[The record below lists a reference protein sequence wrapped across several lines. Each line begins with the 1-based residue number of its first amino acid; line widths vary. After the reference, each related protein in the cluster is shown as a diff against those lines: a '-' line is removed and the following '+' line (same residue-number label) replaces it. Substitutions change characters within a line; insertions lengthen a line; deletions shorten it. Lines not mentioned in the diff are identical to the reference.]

1 MKKFK
6 NILLALV
13 LFSGFLFVLP
23 TSVRASAEEPEIA
36 EALETAEAVQEAG
49 SPVVGPIGIGG
60 GVIAYISQSGELSLT
75 AYDDADDPVLPK
87 DFMES
92 WGRDKITS
100 IKVDKYSATIHFPVD
115 SSYLF
120 SNFTN
125 LKSIDFSGFDTSRVK
140 NMSYMFLHCESLEE
154 LNLDRFNTSNVTD
167 MSYMFAFCGNLKK
180 VNLRSFNTSKVKYM
194 DYMFYGLWEMTGLD
208 LSYFN
213 MANVTS
219 TDYMFHHMT
228 NLLTLHTPKNCKVST
243 NLPVT
248 MYYLGYETYNKMP
261 NLTYSKYLA
270 SSKILSTGGFDDV
283 LDPEKW
289 YYVPVYWAAAHDVTS
304 GVGGSSYFKPND
316 DLTRAQAV
324 AFLYKMAGQP
334 NVDSYPEPGFKDV
347 KNNDWFY
354 SAVRWAVA
362 NKITSGMG
370 PGMFQPGAK
379 CTRAMIVTFL
389 RNYSQNAAYT
399 YVKPTTSSH
408 FSDVPG
414 NAWYKSAVDWA
425 VEDGITSGYG
435 TGTFRPNLNCT
446 RAMMV
451 SFLKKVYELPILSNS

>member
-1 MKKFK
+1 MK
-6 NILLALV
+6 LLSRYLAVLLVMTMFAAL
-13 LFSGFLFVLP
+13 LP
-23 TSVRASAEEPEIA
+23 VTAFAAENEDI
-36 EALETAEAVQEAG
+36 EAAEAVQEAG
-49 SPVVGPIGIGG
+49 SPVIGPIGIGG
-60 GVIAYISQSGELSLT
+60 GIIAYISQSGELSLT
-75 AYDDADDPVLPK
+75 AYQDADDPVLPK
-87 DFMES
+87 DFMTSWRES
-92 WGRDKITS
+92 ITS
-100 IKVDKYSATIHFPVD
+100 IKVDKYSATIHFPED

-180 VNLRSFNTSKVKYM
+180 VNFRSFNTSKVKYM

-270 SSKILSTGGFDDV
+270 SSKILSTGGFYDV
-283 LDPEKW
+283 QDPNKW
-289 YYVPVYWAAAHDVTS
+289 YYVPVYWAVAHGVTS
-304 GVGGSSYFKPND
+304 GMGEGTFQPMA

-324 AFLYKMAGQP
+324 TFLYKLAGEP
-334 NVDSYPEPGFKDV
+334 DVGGLPEINFGDV
-347 KNNDWFY
+347 PKTAWY
-354 SAVRWAVA
+354 YKPVRWAVA
-362 NKITSGMG
+362 KGITTGYG
-370 PGMFQPGAK
+370 PGTFQPNTV
-379 CTRAMIVTFL
+379 CNRAMIVTFL
-389 RNYSQNAAYT
+389 MRYSQKISFT
-399 YVKPTTSSH
+399 YVKPTTSSD
-408 FSDVPG
+408 FADVPA
-414 NAWYKSAVDWA
+414 NAWYKGAVDWA
-425 VEDGITSGYG
+425 VENEITTGYG
-435 TGTFRPNLNCT
+435 SGMFQPMSNCN

-451 SFLKKVYELPILSNS
+451 TFIKRMVEI

>member
-1 MKKFK
+1 M
-6 NILLALV
+6 
-13 LFSGFLFVLP
+13 
-23 TSVRASAEEPEIA
+23 
-36 EALETAEAVQEAG
+36 
-49 SPVVGPIGIGG
+49 
-60 GVIAYISQSGELSLT
+60 
-75 AYDDADDPVLPK
+75 
-87 DFMES
+87 
-92 WGRDKITS
+92 
-100 IKVDKYSATIHFPVD
+100 DKYSATIHFPED

-140 NMSYMFLHCESLEE
+140 NMRYMFLHCESLEE

-167 MSYMFAFCGNLKK
+167 MSNMFAFCGNLKK

-219 TDYMFHHMT
+219 TDYMFGHMT

-270 SSKILSTGGFDDV
+270 SSKILSTGGFYDV
-283 LDPEKW
+283 LDPDKW
-289 YYVPVYWAAAHDVTS
+289 YYEAVYWAAAHDVTS

-334 NVDSYPEPGFKDV
+334 GVDSYPDPGFKDV
-347 KNNDWFY
+347 KNSDWFY
-354 SAVRWAVA
+354 NAVRWAVA
-362 NKITSGMG
+362 KKITSGMG
-370 PGMFQPGAK
+370 TGTFQPGAK

-425 VEDGITSGYG
+425 VENGITSGYG
-435 TGTFRPNLNCT
+435 AGTFRPNLNCT